1 MKTFL
6 YYIIIALCAVLL
18 SGCGAGRK
26 LTASVNTEQR
36 DSVRIKVVT
45 EYVKDTVFVEVPA
58 QTAERTTRD
67 STSHLENDFA
77 TSDAR
82 INSDGSLF
90 HNLNTKPQKRPAE
103 IQKPVEKR
111 DSVVYRTKTVTE
123 IKEVPVPRE
132 LTWFQKTQ
140 IYGFWAC
147 LAFLLIKYTIKRF
160 GGGILNFLRKLL
172 SL

>member
-1 MKTFL
+1 MKTAL
-6 YYIIIALCAVLL
+6 YYIIILLCAVML
-18 SGCGAGRK
+18 SGCGAVRLVEK
-26 LTASVNTEQR
+26 TNTEQR
-36 DSVRIKVVT
+36 DSVRVQVVK
-45 EYVKDTVFVEVPA
+45 EYVKDTVFIEVPE

-82 INSDGSLF
+82 INADGSLF
-90 HNLNTKPQKRPAE
+90 HDLNTKPKKIPAE
-103 IQKPVEKR
+103 VQKPVERR
-111 DSVVYRTKTVTE
+111 DSIVYQTKTVTE

-147 LAFLLIKYTIKRF
+147 LVFLLITYTIKRF
-160 GGGILNFLRKLL
+160 GGGILNFLKK
-172 SL
+172 